1 MVAAAVEPE
10 RLIFVDECGAH
21 TSLSPI
27 YGYAPRGQRL
37 RLSVPRKRGKNMS
50 LLSSMM
56 LSGMGPSLAVEG
68 ATTARVFE
76 SYVEQVLAPSLRKGQ
91 IVVMDNLGAHRPN
104 RIREL
109 IEERGCELVYLPSY
123 SPDYNPIEEAFAKI
137 KNILRM
143 AAARSKE
150 ALVEAIGAA
159 LSAVTAADVRSF
171 FEHAGYRPQAHLL

>member
-1 MVAAAVEPE
+1 MVAAVVEPE

-50 LLSSMM
+50 LLSSMT

-91 IVVMDNLGAHRPN
+91 IVVMDNLGAHRPK

-123 SPDYNPIEEAFAKI
+123 SPDYNPIEETFAKI
-137 KNILRM
+137 KNILGI